1 VSWSS
6 DSKACIIQWDI
17 VPFKGELTDAGWSAF
32 DMPIDRQIRYATGV
46 QYKWSNRLST
56 GAQFVY
62 ADYGKAKIDNDLL
75 KGDYKRND
83 IFFFALNTN
92 WKF

>member
-1 VSWSS
+1 MVLIYRPKKISMLILAEHLSFYIGPRHAS
-6 DSKACIIQWDI
+6 R
-17 VPFKGELTDAGWSAF
+17 L

-46 QYKWSNRLST
+46 QYKWSDRLST

-62 ADYGKAKIDNDLL
+62 ADYGKSKIDNSLL
-75 KGDYKRND
+75 KGDYKQND
-83 IFFFALNTN
+83 IFFFALNAN

>member
-1 VSWSS
+1 
-6 DSKACIIQWDI
+6 
-17 VPFKGELTDAGWSAF
+17 
-32 DMPIDRQIRYATGV
+32 MPPGFNTSGATG
-46 QYKWSNRLST
+46 SRS
-56 GAQFVY
+56 GGEFVY

-83 IFFFALNTN
+83 IFFFAPNAN